1 MIGCWTPYWTYQT
14 LDPFAFLKTDPH
26 DLGWSFR
33 PPLIYKQDLCKDWFI
48 FLQTN
53 SWTCRRSSYTRSP
66 RWSKWRRKTR
76 RRFWKAG
83 SLKSKCEV
91 SWSGRR
97 HSPALLKNIQKIV
110 NTTTYIY
117 IYTCMFNRMHMQTS
131 TWWSR
136 RWRLISAMNNVHFA
150 MKLNGIFL
158 TRFLLSLNSCLA
170 RHGISSTNIVSWLNE
185 LDVQKCFFFSRVSV
199 LEGLPSLAQ
208 LNAMRRL

>member
-1 MIGCWTPYWTYQT
+1 
-14 LDPFAFLKTDPH
+14 L
-26 DLGWSFR
+26 
-33 PPLIYKQDLCKDWFI
+33 
-48 FLQTN
+48 
-53 SWTCRRSSYTRSP
+53 
-66 RWSKWRRKTR
+66 
-76 RRFWKAG
+76 
-83 SLKSKCEV
+83 

-97 HSPALLKNIQKIV
+97 HSPALIKNIKKLSIQPH
-110 NTTTYIY
+110 IY
-117 IYTCMFNRMHMQTS
+117 ICMFNRMHMQTS

-170 RHGISSTNIVSWLNE
+170 RHGISSTNIVSWFDE

-208 LNAMRRL
+208 LSAMRRL

>member
-1 MIGCWTPYWTYQT
+1 MMIGCWTPYWTYQT

-97 HSPALLKNIQKIV
+97 HSPALIKNIQKIV

-117 IYTCMFNRMHMQTS
+117 IHACSIECTCRHPLGDLGVDG
-131 TWWSR
+131 WSR
-136 RWRLISAMNNVHFA
+136 PWTMFILQW
-150 MKLNGIFL
+150 
-158 TRFLLSLNSCLA
+158 
-170 RHGISSTNIVSWLNE
+170 SSMA
-185 LDVQKCFFFSRVSV
+185 FFWPDFS
-199 LEGLPSLAQ
+199 
-208 LNAMRRL
+208 